1 MILVLA
7 QAGSA
12 GAAGDSCQRSC
23 RKKDSKKQTERNT
36 HTHTHAHTHRE
47 RQGER
52 DGDRFLHGET
62 KGYAEQV
69 VQVRAG
75 GERAVGLYFSRTG
88 ERRQLLPLCQHSVRT
103 KLVGRHRIPLFI
115 DAVEHS
121 SIGMERHVPW
131 TGLAAI
137 SILIFAVSDG
147 VGGIDRCDFADA
159 EWAQRWCAQRWPER

>member
-1 MILVLA
+1 MPGVAERRIA
-7 QAGSA
+7 RNR
-12 GAAGDSCQRSC
+12 QR
-23 RKKDSKKQTERNT
+23 EIHT
-36 HTHTHAHTHRE
+36 HTHTHTHRE
-47 RQGER
+47 GGGER
-52 DGDRFLHGET
+52 DGDRFLHEET
-62 KGYAEQV
+62 KVYAEQV
-69 VQVRAG
+69 LQVRAG
-75 GERAVGLYFSRTG
+75 GERAVLYFSRTG
-88 ERRQLLPLCQHSVRT
+88 EGRQLLPLRQHSVRT

-121 SIGMERHVPW
+121 SIGMERHVPR